1 MVDNYLRRHDGVI
14 TLTQAAAAGMHR
26 EAVRRRVV
34 SGRWRRLSPGVF
46 FADDRP
52 FTDAARIRS
61 VVWGYGPTATASGAA
76 AAWWHRLISIAP
88 DLVEVTVPRAAN
100 GRGRSGSTLRRRD
113 LPQTDVVERRGLRVT
128 SLPLTVLEAA
138 VHSGGTPIMDR
149 ALQRATELPELWR
162 AQVRNKGR
170 YGSPRARM
178 LLQAAGGGARSEAE
192 RLHISLLNAAHIT
205 GWVANYPVGG
215 YLVDVA
221 FPQHKVAIE
230 IDGWAF
236 HSDVADFVA
245 DRTRQNKLALLGWQ
259 VLRFTWWDLTQR
271 PERVIAVIRQAIS
284 A

>member
-1 MVDNYLRRHDGVI
+1 MVDDYLRRHDGVI
-14 TLTQAAAAGMHR
+14 TLAQAAAAGMHR

-52 FTDAARIRS
+52 FTNAARIRAL
-61 VVWGYGPTATASGAA
+61 VWGYGANATASGTA
-76 AAWWHRLISIAP
+76 AAWWHRLINTAP
-88 DLVEVTVPRAAN
+88 DLVEVTVPRVAN
-100 GRGRSGSTLRRRD
+100 GRGRPGSTLRRRD

-162 AQVRNKGR
+162 AQGRNKGR

-178 LLQAAGGGARSEAE
+178 LLQAAEDGARSTAE
-192 RLHISLLNAAHIT
+192 RRHIALLNAAHIT

-236 HSDVADFVA
+236 HSDVDDFVA
-245 DRTRQNKLALLGWQ
+245 DRKRQNKLALLGWQ
-259 VLRFTWWDLTQR
+259 VLRFTWWDLTEH